1 MIVTVTIERNIME
14 KELKEISQFLAQN
27 DDEKIILRFLKSL
40 LTQAELKSI
49 ASRWQIVK
57 LLDQGVPQRKIAKDL
72 HLSLCKITRG
82 SKELKKRNSILKKAI
97 QQFQTF

>member
-1 MIVTVTIERNIME
+1 LIVTVTIERNVME

-27 DDEKIILRFLKSL
+27 DDEKVILRFLKSL

-97 QQFQTF
+97 RKFQ

>member
-1 MIVTVTIERNIME
+1 MD
-14 KELKEISQFLAQN
+14 KHFAEICEFLAKT
-27 DDEKIILRFLKSL
+27 DDSKTISRFLESL
-40 LTQAELKSI
+40 LTPKEVKTLS
-49 ASRWQIVK
+49 SRWQIVK

-97 QQFQTF
+97 QQFQ

>member
-1 MIVTVTIERNIME
+1 MD
-14 KELKEISQFLAQN
+14 KHFSEICEFLAKT
-27 DDEKIILRFLKSL
+27 DDAKTIARFLESL
-40 LTQAELKSI
+40 LTPKEVKTLS
-49 ASRWQIVK
+49 SRWQIVK

-97 QQFQTF
+97 SQYQTDG

>member
-1 MIVTVTIERNIME
+1 ME

-40 LTQAELKSI
+40 LTPAELKSI